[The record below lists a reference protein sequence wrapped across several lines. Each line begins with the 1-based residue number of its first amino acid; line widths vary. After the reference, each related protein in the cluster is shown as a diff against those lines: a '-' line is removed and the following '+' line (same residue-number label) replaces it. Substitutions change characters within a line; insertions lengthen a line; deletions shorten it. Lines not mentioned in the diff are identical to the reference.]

1 MSCNSSGC
9 QSNCYKNGDQVSD
22 SPPPPP
28 AANNSSNL
36 CLKCKTNS
44 PITPGSLSG
53 DEARFCADCFRSN
66 IYGKFRL
73 AVASHAMISPS
84 DNVLVAFSGGP
95 SSRVALQ
102 FVHVL
107 QDRAQKNFEASKDKS
122 LPVFGVGVAFIDES
136 AVYPVSSDKVDGA
149 IQDMR
154 SVVSNLAP
162 PTKQLHV
169 VPIENIYASDSSD
182 GKDRLTKLLDAVNDA
197 TGKEDLLLHL
207 RMMALQK
214 VASQNGYNRL
224 ILGSCTS
231 RIACHVLAATVKKTG
246 IPKAIS
252 NKPSTKG
259 FLFYELI
266 TFTNLPLDLTGKAM
280 LRQMEG
286 WENEGRG
293 YSLSADIQYV
303 DARWEVPV
311 VLPLRDCTS
320 QELNLLCHL
329 DGLKTLQPFD
339 SPPSGINGLISSFV
353 NVLQEEN
360 SSRECTILRTAGKL
374 TPFEFNRIPETD
386 DCNVPLAIRR
396 RQKRYNLK
404 TKESISSELFCPIC
418 NAPLKNFN
426 SLNLSSLKSCQ
437 SSRFN
442 AACCSSCQ
450 FQIIPKDPSSMENFC
465 SLLPQQVV
473 DRAKHG
479 NCSNLSLLRVQNI
492 DSVLGLYAKGLF
504 ALPPPL
510 AFSQLCSREQ
520 IQDCLLSDSEDE
532 T

>member
-9 QSNCYKNGDQVSD
+9 QSNCHKSDDQLSD

-28 AANNSSNL
+28 PPLAAANNSNNL

-73 AVASHAMISPS
+73 AVTSHAMISPS

-102 FVHVL
+102 FVHGL

-122 LPVFGVGVAFIDES
+122 LAVFGVGVAFIDES
-136 AVYPVSSDKVDGA
+136 AAYPVSSDKVDGA
-149 IQDMR
+149 IQDIR

-169 VPIENIYASDSSD
+169 FPIENIYATDSSD

-207 RMMALQK
+207 RMLALQK

-224 ILGSCTS
+224 VLGSCAS
-231 RIACHVLAATVKKTG
+231 RIACHVLAATVKG
-246 IPKAIS
+246 
-252 NKPSTKG
+252 
-259 FLFYELI
+259 
-266 TFTNLPLDLTGKAM
+266 
-280 LRQMEG
+280 Q
-286 WENEGRG
+286 G

-303 DARWEVPV
+303 DARWEIPV
-311 VLPLRDCTS
+311 VLPLHDCTS

-353 NVLQEEN
+353 NILQEEN
-360 SSRECTILRTAGKL
+360 PSRECTILRTAGKL

-418 NAPLKNFN
+418 NGPLKNCN
-426 SLNLSSLKSCQ
+426 SLKLSSLNSCQ

-450 FQIIPKDPSSMENFC
+450 FQILPKDPSSMENFC

-473 DRAKHG
+473 DRAKLG
-479 NCSNLSLLRVQNI
+479 NCRL
-492 DSVLGLYAKGLF
+492 
-504 ALPPPL
+504 
-510 AFSQLCSREQ
+510 REQ

-532 T
+532 N

>member
-9 QSNCYKNGDQVSD
+9 QSICHKNDDQPSD
-22 SPPPPP
+22 SPPPVA
-28 AANNSSNL
+28 AANNSNNL
-36 CLKCKTNS
+36 CLKCKTSS

-73 AVASHAMISPS
+73 AVTSHAMISPS

-95 SSRVALQ
+95 YSRVALQ
-102 FVHVL
+102 FVHGL

-122 LPVFGVGVAFIDES
+122 LSVFGVGVAFIDES

-149 IQDMR
+149 IQDIR

-162 PTKQLHV
+162 PTKKLHV
-169 VPIENIYASDSSD
+169 FPIENIYATDSSD
-182 GKDRLTKLLDAVNDA
+182 GKDRLTKLLDTVNDA

-207 RMMALQK
+207 RMLALQK

-231 RIACHVLAATVKKTG
+231 RIACHVLAATVKG
-246 IPKAIS
+246 
-252 NKPSTKG
+252 
-259 FLFYELI
+259 
-266 TFTNLPLDLTGKAM
+266 
-280 LRQMEG
+280 Q
-286 WENEGRG
+286 G

-303 DARWEVPV
+303 DARWEIPV

-329 DGLKTLQPFD
+329 DGLLLSGGSSRQGSLKTLQPFG

-353 NVLQEEN
+353 NILQEEN
-360 SSRECTILRTAGKL
+360 PSRECTILRTAGKL

-418 NAPLKNFN
+418 NGPLKNCN
-426 SLNLSSLKSCQ
+426 SLKLSSVKSCQ

-450 FQIIPKDPSSMENFC
+450 FQILPKDPSSMENFC

-479 NCSNLSLLRVQNI
+479 NCSL
-492 DSVLGLYAKGLF
+492 
-504 ALPPPL
+504 
-510 AFSQLCSREQ
+510 REQ

-532 T
+532 N

>member
-28 AANNSSNL
+28 PTPPPAANNSNNL

-73 AVASHAMISPS
+73 AVTSHAMISPS

-102 FVHVL
+102 FVHGL

-182 GKDRLTKLLDAVNDA
+182 GKDRLTKLLDVVNDA

-207 RMMALQK
+207 RMLALQM

-231 RIACHVLAATVKKTG
+231 RIACHVLAATVKG
-246 IPKAIS
+246 
-252 NKPSTKG
+252 
-259 FLFYELI
+259 
-266 TFTNLPLDLTGKAM
+266 
-280 LRQMEG
+280 Q
-286 WENEGRG
+286 G

-303 DARWEVPV
+303 DARWEIPV

-339 SPPSGINGLISSFV
+339 CPPSGINGLISSFV

-374 TPFEFNRIPETD
+374 TPFEFNRIRETD

-418 NAPLKNFN
+418 NSPLKNFN
-426 SLNLSSLKSCQ
+426 SLNLNSLKSCQ

-479 NCSNLSLLRVQNI
+479 NCSNLSLLR
-492 DSVLGLYAKGLF
+492 
-504 ALPPPL
+504 
-510 AFSQLCSREQ
+510 EQ

>member
-28 AANNSSNL
+28 PLAAANNSNNL

-73 AVASHAMISPS
+73 AVTSQAMISPS

-102 FVHVL
+102 FVHGL

-207 RMMALQK
+207 RMLALQM
-214 VASQNGYNRL
+214 V
-224 ILGSCTS
+224 
-231 RIACHVLAATVKKTG
+231 
-246 IPKAIS
+246 
-252 NKPSTKG
+252 
-259 FLFYELI
+259 
-266 TFTNLPLDLTGKAM
+266 
-280 LRQMEG
+280 
-286 WENEGRG
+286 
-293 YSLSADIQYV
+293 
-303 DARWEVPV
+303 
-311 VLPLRDCTS
+311 
-320 QELNLLCHL
+320 
-329 DGLKTLQPFD
+329 
-339 SPPSGINGLISSFV
+339 
-353 NVLQEEN
+353 
-360 SSRECTILRTAGKL
+360 
-374 TPFEFNRIPETD
+374 
-386 DCNVPLAIRR
+386 
-396 RQKRYNLK
+396 
-404 TKESISSELFCPIC
+404 
-418 NAPLKNFN
+418 
-426 SLNLSSLKSCQ
+426 
-437 SSRFN
+437 
-442 AACCSSCQ
+442 
-450 FQIIPKDPSSMENFC
+450 
-465 SLLPQQVV
+465 
-473 DRAKHG
+473 
-479 NCSNLSLLRVQNI
+479 
-492 DSVLGLYAKGLF
+492 
-504 ALPPPL
+504 
-510 AFSQLCSREQ
+510 
-520 IQDCLLSDSEDE
+520 
-532 T
+532 

>member
-28 AANNSSNL
+28 TLAAANNSNNL

-73 AVASHAMISPS
+73 AVTSQAMISPS

-102 FVHVL
+102 FVHGL

-207 RMMALQK
+207 RMLALQM

-231 RIACHVLAATVKKTG
+231 RIACHVLAATVKG
-246 IPKAIS
+246 
-252 NKPSTKG
+252 
-259 FLFYELI
+259 
-266 TFTNLPLDLTGKAM
+266 
-280 LRQMEG
+280 Q
-286 WENEGRG
+286 G

-303 DARWEVPV
+303 DARWEIPV

-320 QELNLLCHL
+320 QELNLLCQL

-339 SPPSGINGLISSFV
+339 STPSGINGLISSFV

-374 TPFEFNRIPETD
+374 TPFEFNRILETD
-386 DCNVPLAIRR
+386 NCNVPLAIRR

-450 FQIIPKDPSSMENFC
+450 FQIIPKDPSSMGNFC

-479 NCSNLSLLRVQNI
+479 NCSNLSLLR
-492 DSVLGLYAKGLF
+492 G
-504 ALPPPL
+504 
-510 AFSQLCSREQ
+510 Q
-520 IQDCLLSDSEDE
+520 IQDCLLSDGEDE

>member
-28 AANNSSNL
+28 PLAAANDSNNL

-73 AVASHAMISPS
+73 AVTSHAMISPS

-102 FVHVL
+102 FVHGL

-162 PTKQLHV
+162 PAKQLHV
-169 VPIENIYASDSSD
+169 VPIENIYASDSID

-207 RMMALQK
+207 RMLALQK

-231 RIACHVLAATVKKTG
+231 RIACHVLAATVKG
-246 IPKAIS
+246 
-252 NKPSTKG
+252 
-259 FLFYELI
+259 
-266 TFTNLPLDLTGKAM
+266 
-280 LRQMEG
+280 Q
-286 WENEGRG
+286 G

-303 DARWEVPV
+303 DARWEIPV

-339 SPPSGINGLISSFV
+339 RPPSGINGLISSFV

-396 RQKRYNLK
+396 RQKRSNLK
-404 TKESISSELFCPIC
+404 TNESIFSELFCPIC
-418 NAPLKNFN
+418 NGPLKNFN

-479 NCSNLSLLRVQNI
+479 NCSNSSLL
-492 DSVLGLYAKGLF
+492 
-504 ALPPPL
+504 
-510 AFSQLCSREQ
+510 REQ
-520 IQDCLLSDSEDE
+520 IQDCLLLDSGDE

>member
-231 RIACHVLAATVKKTG
+231 RIACHVLAATVK
-246 IPKAIS
+246 
-252 NKPSTKG
+252 
-259 FLFYELI
+259 
-266 TFTNLPLDLTGKAM
+266 
-280 LRQMEG
+280 
-286 WENEGRG
+286 GRG

-329 DGLKTLQPFD
+329 DGFVIQTFSYFILDSLLSFNFLCRYIIGVKLFRLLLNGGSSWQSSLKTLQPFD

-353 NVLQEEN
+353 NVLQVKKFCCFHIKICFLWCACVWEFILDRVHFCIVPRMLLELLKQITSAFFSTLN
-360 SSRECTILRTAGKL
+360 VLSFLREHHTFSLR
-374 TPFEFNRIPETD
+374 R
-386 DCNVPLAIRR
+386 
-396 RQKRYNLK
+396 
-404 TKESISSELFCPIC
+404 ELFSI
-418 NAPLKNFN
+418 L
-426 SLNLSSLKSCQ
+426 
-437 SSRFN
+437 
-442 AACCSSCQ
+442 
-450 FQIIPKDPSSMENFC
+450 
-465 SLLPQQVV
+465 V
-473 DRAKHG
+473 
-479 NCSNLSLLRVQNI
+479 
-492 DSVLGLYAKGLF
+492 
-504 ALPPPL
+504 
-510 AFSQLCSREQ
+510 
-520 IQDCLLSDSEDE
+520 
-532 T
+532 